1 MASEGGIVGWVARL
15 HPLLALIA
23 VFGVIVV
30 AEISGFAAAAHLE
43 PDVYP
48 PDSIAYRAVTTAF
61 AILFYTGYPIAI
73 SVHVRRTHGP
83 VTQVRPPRV
92 AIALFAMVAAHV
104 TGMMM
109 AIGLL
114 PGEADL
120 PGFAIA
126 EGVMVS
132 AGLAGPLYIMWTA
145 ARGLVQAET
154 GQAVPLSRLI
164 GTFIMFFILPFAI
177 YFLQRRVRRLA
188 AGETATT
195 IAFGR
200 GAAKR
205 SPRERRSDRAMAQG
219 GGIVGWIARLHPL
232 LALVAV
238 IGGIVLGRVVG
249 IVAAWLIEPDVFA
262 PVSALSV
269 VVGTPVAVVFVIG
282 YPVAVAIH
290 VLRTH
295 GPVTRVRPMGIAAA
309 LLVMLPA
316 FATAM
321 VFFASPG
328 SNGTG
333 FAIAVTVAVFVWLA
347 GLFYILWTAARGLV
361 QAERGRTTLDRVIG
375 TFFMFYLLPLG
386 IYFLQ
391 RRVRRLATGGI
402 PPQAA

>member
-1 MASEGGIVGWVARL
+1 
-15 HPLLALIA
+15 
-23 VFGVIVV
+23 
-30 AEISGFAAAAHLE
+30 
-43 PDVYP
+43 
-48 PDSIAYRAVTTAF
+48 
-61 AILFYTGYPIAI
+61 
-73 SVHVRRTHGP
+73 
-83 VTQVRPPRV
+83 
-92 AIALFAMVAAHV
+92 
-104 TGMMM
+104 
-109 AIGLL
+109 
-114 PGEADL
+114 
-120 PGFAIA
+120 
-126 EGVMVS
+126 
-132 AGLAGPLYIMWTA
+132 
-145 ARGLVQAET
+145 
-154 GQAVPLSRLI
+154 
-164 GTFIMFFILPFAI
+164 
-177 YFLQRRVRRLA
+177 
-188 AGETATT
+188 
-195 IAFGR
+195 
-200 GAAKR
+200 
-205 SPRERRSDRAMAQG
+205 MAQG

-328 SNGTG
+328 SHGTG